1 MGTVMRRA
9 GAIVFDCDGVLL
21 VSNRLKAAVF
31 REALAEKG
39 FHPQDIAR
47 FSRYQTSNFGISRY
61 RLFEN
66 FLAWPDLL
74 VRPEAE
80 RDALVAAY
88 ARLLRGRY
96 TRCATTP
103 GMREVLDG
111 LAARGLPLFVV
122 SGSDGGEL
130 REVFAERGLASRFR
144 AIHGS
149 PASKAENLR
158 LVAAELGRDLPLE
171 DVWFIGDAEADL
183 MAAEAVG
190 ARFAYADHFST
201 AKPRMRQLAVE
212 RGFPIIRDLRG
223 LPALLDA

>member
-1 MGTVMRRA
+1 MNRKAVA
-9 GAIVFDCDGVLL
+9 AVVFDCDGVLL
-21 VSNRLKAAVF
+21 VSNTLKVAVF

-39 FHPQDIAR
+39 FHPDDIAR
-47 FSRYQTSNFGISRY
+47 FSRYQTANFGTSRY
-61 RLFEN
+61 RLFEH
-66 FLAWPDLL
+66 FLTWDDLKIRPDG
-74 VRPEAE
+74 VD

-122 SGSDGGEL
+122 SGSDGVEL
-130 REVFAERGLASRFR
+130 REVFAERGLAQRFR

-149 PASKAENLR
+149 PATKAENLA
-158 LVAAELGRDLPLE
+158 LVAQDLGRDLPLR
-171 DVWFIGDAEADL
+171 DVWFVGDAEADFA
-183 MAAEAVG
+183 AAEAVG

-201 AKPRMRQLAVE
+201 AKPRMRALSAE
-212 RGFPIIRDLRG
+212 RGFPVIRDLRG